1 MELNSNLN
9 TSDILKK
16 LRTDKNLTLQELSDL
31 LEIHRTN
38 LSDLENGRRKI
49 GLSVLTKLADF
60 YGVTLDY
67 IMGREVIH
75 EVDNRNDI
83 EKLATENNFSVDDEE
98 FLKQNQEQLVKLLKD
113 KQSELDQKKAEID
126 RLKKRIAEL
135 ESEKVDTNIN

>member
-1 MELNSNLN
+1 LE
-9 TSDILKK
+9 TKDIIRS
-16 LRTDKNLTLQELSDL
+16 LRVNRKLTLQELADQSG
-31 LEIHRTN
+31 IAKTN
-38 LSDLENGRRKI
+38 LSELENGRRKI
-49 GLSVLTKLADF
+49 GLAILTKLADF

-67 IMGREVIH
+67 IMGREVTP
-75 EVDNRNDI
+75 EVDNRTDI

-135 ESEKVDTNIN
+135 NQKKLIQISTN

>member
-49 GLSVLTKLADF
+49 GLSILTKLADF

-113 KQSELDQKKAEID
+113 KQSELEQKQNEID
-126 RLKKRIAEL
+126 RLKKEIEILKA
-135 ESEKVDTNIN
+135 EKVDTNIN

>member
-1 MELNSNLN
+1 MN

>member
-1 MELNSNLN
+1 ME
-9 TSDILKK
+9 TKDIIRS
-16 LRTDKNLTLQELSDL
+16 LRVNRKLTLQELADQSG
-31 LEIHRTN
+31 IAKTN
-38 LSDLENGRRKI
+38 LSELENGRRKI
-49 GLSVLTKLADF
+49 GLAILTKLADF

-67 IMGREVIH
+67 IMGREVTP
-75 EVDNRNDI
+75 EVDNRTDI

>member
-16 LRTDKNLTLQELSDL
+16 LRIDKGLTLQELSEQ

-67 IMGREVIH
+67 IMGREMIH
-75 EVDNRNDI
+75 DVDDQTDI
-83 EKLATENNFSVDDEE
+83 EKLVTENNFSAEDEK
-98 FLKQNQEQLVKLLKD
+98 FLKQNQEQLIHILKE
-113 KQSELDQKKAEID
+113 KQSEID
-126 RLKKRIAEL
+126 KLKKENQEL
-135 ESEKVDTNIN
+135 KDQLKASGD

>member
-1 MELNSNLN
+1 
-9 TSDILKK
+9 
-16 LRTDKNLTLQELSDL
+16 LQELADQSG
-31 LEIHRTN
+31 IAKTN
-38 LSDLENGRRKI
+38 LSELENGRRKI
-49 GLSVLTKLADF
+49 GLAILTKLADF

-67 IMGREVIH
+67 IMGREVTP
-75 EVDNRNDI
+75 EVDNRTDI

>member
-1 MELNSNLN
+1 ME
-9 TSDILKK
+9 TKDIIRS
-16 LRTDKNLTLQELSDL
+16 LRVNRKLTLQELADQSG
-31 LEIHRTN
+31 IAKTN
-38 LSDLENGRRKI
+38 LSELENGRRKI
-49 GLSVLTKLADF
+49 GLAILTKLADF

-67 IMGREVIH
+67 IMGREVTP
-75 EVDNRNDI
+75 EVDNRTDI

-135 ESEKVDTNIN
+135 NQKKLIQISTN

>member
-1 MELNSNLN
+1 LE
-9 TSDILKK
+9 TKDIIRS
-16 LRTDKNLTLQELSDL
+16 LRVNRKLTLQELADQSG
-31 LEIHRTN
+31 IAKTN
-38 LSDLENGRRKI
+38 LSELENGRRKI
-49 GLSVLTKLADF
+49 GLAILTKLADF

-67 IMGREVIH
+67 IMGREVTP
-75 EVDNRNDI
+75 EVDNRTDI

>member
-1 MELNSNLN
+1 MN

-49 GLSVLTKLADF
+49 GLSILTKLADF

-113 KQSELDQKKAEID
+113 KQSELEQKQNEID
-126 RLKKRIAEL
+126 RLKKEIEILKA
-135 ESEKVDTNIN
+135 EKVDTNIN

>member
-1 MELNSNLN
+1 LN